1 MILSPKNLKFIPD
14 KKTGSPKISVFSMK
28 KVPNRVK
35 GSNYGG
41 KSSIQDSKPKSFFVK
56 LFV

>member
-14 KKTGSPKISVFSMK
+14 KKTGSPKTSVFSMK

-35 GSNYGG
+35 GSNYEG
-41 KSSIQDSKPKSFFVK
+41 KSSIQDSKPKN
-56 LFV
+56 

>member
-1 MILSPKNLKFIPD
+1 MILSPKNLKLIPD

-35 GSNYGG
+35 GSKYEGNRVF
-41 KSSIQDSKPKSFFVK
+41 KIRNRKID
-56 LFV
+56 LA